1 MSQNSRIGTLP
12 QPIQKQLLWIASE
25 QDKKDDGDFIDALA
39 GVWEKKAALFLD
51 QIKAVNLELVD
62 SVSKDDMRGMM
73 VLTYSGSLLSIGPVF
88 QTATNVNNGRWV
100 EYSSIKLRTDV
111 PDIVSEWEA
120 VLAADF
126 GVDKPVKLENAR
138 VKATSPTYLIA
149 VCPPNLDE
157 EEQDK
162 RIRESAIYVTTGF
175 MKYNRTLQIDK
186 SNVPDQFT
194 MKSMTRYL
202 AKKHNMTGQE
212 AKLLL
217 DDFVTLIE
225 TGMLLGESVP
235 VGRLGRFS
243 VKTRG
248 VQKARVV
255 KHPGTGEEMT
265 IDAKPAM
272 GVPKISF
279 STYLKERAASVT
291 GIDGDEDDGD

>member
-1 MSQNSRIGTLP
+1 MKENTRFSSLP
-12 QPIQKQLLWIASE
+12 QPIQKQLLWIAAE
-25 QDKKDDGDFIDALA
+25 QNRKDDPGFIEDLTE
-39 GVWEKKAALFLD
+39 VWEKKASLFLE

-62 SVSKDDMRGMM
+62 RVSRDDMRGVMI
-73 VLTYSGSLLSIGPVF
+73 LTYSGSLLSIGPVF
-88 QTATNVNNGRWV
+88 QTATNLNNGRWI

-111 PDIVSEWEA
+111 PDIVSEWDA
-120 VLAADF
+120 VIASDF
-126 GVDKPVKLENAR
+126 GTGTSVKLDNSR
-138 VKATSPTYLIA
+138 ISSTSPAYLIA
-149 VCPPNLDE
+149 VCPAALDE

-162 RIRESAIYVTTGF
+162 RVRESTIYLTTGF
-175 MKYNRTLQIDK
+175 MKFNRTLQIDK

-202 AKKHNMTGQE
+202 AKKHNMTGQQ

-217 DDFVTLIE
+217 DDFMTLIE

-235 VGRLGRFS
+235 VGRIGRFS
-243 VKTRG
+243 IKTRG

-272 GVPKISF
+272 GVPKVSF
-279 STYLKERAASVT
+279 STYLKDRAVSV
-291 GIDGDEDDGD
+291 ISESDDGDDGE

>member
-1 MSQNSRIGTLP
+1 MTENPRFTALP
-12 QPIQKQLLWIASE
+12 QAIQKQLLWIAAE
-25 QDKKDDGDFIDALA
+25 QERKDDAAFIDDLTE
-39 GVWEKKAALFLD
+39 VWEKKAALFLD
-51 QIKAVNLELVD
+51 QIKAVNLELVE
-62 SVSKDDMRGMM
+62 SVSAGDMRGMM

-88 QTATNVNNGRWV
+88 QTATNVNFSRWV

-111 PDIVSEWEA
+111 PDIVSEWDA

-126 GVDKPVKLENAR
+126 GRDKPVKLENAR
-138 VKATSPTYLIA
+138 IKSTSPSYLIA
-149 VCPPNLDE
+149 ICPANLDE

-162 RIRESAIYVTTGF
+162 RIRESTIYITTGF
-175 MKYNRTLQIDK
+175 MKFNRTLQIDK
-186 SNVPDQFT
+186 SNIPDQFT

-217 DDFVTLIE
+217 DDFMTLVE

-235 VGRLGRFS
+235 VGRIGRFS

-248 VQKARVV
+248 IQKARVV

-272 GVPKISF
+272 GVPKVSF
-279 STYLKERAASVT
+279 STYLKERAASVIADT
-291 GIDGDEDDGD
+291 PDGDDEE

>member
-1 MSQNSRIGTLP
+1 MKENSSFSSLP
-12 QPIQKQLLWIASE
+12 LPIQKQLLWIAAE
-25 QDKKDDGDFIDALA
+25 QNRKDDPQFIEDLT
-39 GVWEKKAALFLD
+39 GVWEKKASLFLE

-62 SVSKDDMRGMM
+62 SVSRDDMRGVMI
-73 VLTYSGSLLSIGPVF
+73 LTYSGSLLSIGPVF
-88 QTATNVNNGRWV
+88 QTATNVNNSRWI

-111 PDIVSEWEA
+111 PDIVSEWDA
-120 VLAADF
+120 VIAADF
-126 GVDKPVKLENAR
+126 ATGTSVKLDNSR
-138 VKATSPTYLIA
+138 ISSTSPAYLIA

-162 RIRESAIYVTTGF
+162 RVRESTIYLTTGF
-175 MKYNRTLQIDK
+175 MKFNRTLQIDK

-202 AKKHNMTGQE
+202 AKKHNLTGQQ

-217 DDFVTLIE
+217 DDFMTLIE

-235 VGRLGRFS
+235 VGRIGRFS
-243 VKTRG
+243 IKTRG

-272 GVPKISF
+272 GVPKVSF
-279 STYLKERAASVT
+279 STYLKDRAVSVIS
-291 GIDGDEDDGD
+291 GADDGDDGE

>member
-1 MSQNSRIGTLP
+1 MTENPRFTALP
-12 QPIQKQLLWIASE
+12 QAIQKQLLWIAAE
-25 QDKKDDGDFIDALA
+25 QERKDDAAFIDDLTE
-39 GVWEKKAALFLD
+39 VWEKKAALFLD
-51 QIKAVNLELVD
+51 QIKAVNLELVE
-62 SVSKDDMRGMM
+62 SVSAGDMRGMM

-88 QTATNVNNGRWV
+88 QTATNVNFSRWV

-111 PDIVSEWEA
+111 PDIVSEWDA

-126 GVDKPVKLENAR
+126 GRDKPVKLDNAR
-138 VKATSPTYLIA
+138 IKSTSPSYLIA
-149 VCPPNLDE
+149 VCPANLDE

-162 RIRESAIYVTTGF
+162 RIRESTIYITTGF
-175 MKYNRTLQIDK
+175 MKFNRTLQIDK
-186 SNVPDQFT
+186 SNIPDQFT

-217 DDFVTLIE
+217 DDFMTLVE

-235 VGRLGRFS
+235 VGRIGRFS

-248 VQKARVV
+248 IQKARVV

-272 GVPKISF
+272 GVPKVSF
-279 STYLKERAASVT
+279 STYLKERAASVIADT
-291 GIDGDEDDGD
+291 PNGDDEE